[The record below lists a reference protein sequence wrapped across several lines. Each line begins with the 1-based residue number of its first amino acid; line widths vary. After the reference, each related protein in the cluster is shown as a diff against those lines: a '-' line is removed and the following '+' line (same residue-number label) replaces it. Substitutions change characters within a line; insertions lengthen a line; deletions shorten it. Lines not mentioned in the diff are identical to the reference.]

1 MCLSRPWH
9 PSPAPPL
16 PASADPAAAAWL
28 AQAVTAL
35 SPDKCPFVETTVWQR
50 VRLQHLDYE
59 SEGRYTGGTGQRYR
73 LEFHT
78 RTGGSKGTL
87 VQVCDGSSLW
97 QGTGAVPGRWVEV
110 RRIRLDKSTAGP
122 VMPASLGA
130 QGFSFSGVAPLLN
143 RLREQMVWVR
153 QEQATLQD
161 ADCIQLTGVWPEA
174 LVRALALPANPGP
187 RTCQTSAGSGW
198 TTAPSGPAASSG
210 SAPAPRSAPWWRWSC
225 ARRGFSRKCP
235 RGAAR
240 PSSPSSPDR
249 LPWSSCAN
257 QASSLLRGSRERS
270 KSRCF
275 KMSTGATC
283 LDCATVLAAGPGS
296 ARGSYASDSC
306 RILHSPSRCRLAIE

>member
-1 MCLSRPWH
+1 MRQIRSEPRPQRSGVSSALYTVLVLIAAGVLVLVCAF
-9 PSPAPPL
+9 PGLGTLPPAPPL

-174 LVRALALPANPGP
+174 LVSALAPAGKPWPEDLPNQCRLWLDHGTLWPRRVEWLGAGSAQRPLVEMELRAPRFFQEMSPERCQAEFTFEPGP
-187 RTCQTSAGSGW
+187 APVVELCEPGKQPPSWQSRTVEISV
-198 TTAPSGPAASSG
+198 
-210 SAPAPRSAPWWRWSC
+210 
-225 ARRGFSRKCP
+225 F
-235 RGAAR
+235 
-240 PSSPSSPDR
+240 
-249 LPWSSCAN
+249 
-257 QASSLLRGSRERS
+257 
-270 KSRCF
+270 
-275 KMSTGATC
+275 
-283 LDCATVLAAGPGS
+283 
-296 ARGSYASDSC
+296 
-306 RILHSPSRCRLAIE
+306 